1 MTQDSGS
8 ERPQRTVAELLA
20 EYGAAGGEAPRRR
33 RRRSDDDENSTP
45 QTIIERVLSD
55 SGKLLP
61 IRDDQPPEPPRTG
74 RRGGD
79 HRPVGPQQPQSP
91 RQQPQTPR
99 QQPPPQPS
107 GYAEPV
113 RPPLGPPTGRGLPP
127 TSPPMP
133 VGPPPGQPMPSQPLP
148 SQPLPS
154 QPLPSQSLPA
164 GPPAG
169 QSMPPASRPG
179 MPPVRPAGQPPQ
191 ASRPAI
197 KPVGPPTQQP
207 LSRPG
212 VSPAGRPPAGP
223 PPMAARPPRPLDD
236 DLATAIN
243 PPLPDDFDLRPYPQQ
258 SSMQARLGGPTEANT
273 EEFPLVPPG
282 RPGATQLVT
291 PVGPQGPTTRR
302 PPVAPPMEST
312 QAHPGPYVDDYDT
325 DGAGAV
331 DDFNPSRDDF
341 DEPDDFDSRPGRD
354 RIDAIDADDDDEDV
368 EPLSPGREW
377 LLMGAQVGAGAI
389 AGALVFLAFSWLWG
403 FQPIIAV
410 LAALVVIV
418 GLVFGVRR
426 WRRADDLQTTV
437 LAILAGLVVTVSPAA
452 LLLVRR

>member
-1 MTQDSGS
+1 MTRDSGS

-20 EYGAAGGEAPRRR
+20 EYGAAGGDAPRRR
-33 RRRSDDDENSTP
+33 RRRPDDDENSAP

-61 IRDDQPPEPPRTG
+61 IREDQQPEPPRTG

-79 HRPVGPQQPQSP
+79 HRPVGPQQPQP
-91 RQQPQTPR
+91 PR
-99 QQPPPQPS
+99 QQPPQQQPPT

-113 RPPLGPPTGRGLPP
+113 RPLGPPTGRGLPP

-133 VGPPPGQPMPSQPLP
+133 PPGQQMPSQPMPSQPM
-148 SQPLPS
+148 
-154 QPLPSQSLPA
+154 PA
-164 GPPAG
+164 GPPSG
-169 QSMPPASRPG
+169 QSMPPGSRPG
-179 MPPVRPAGQPPQ
+179 MPPVRPVTQPVAQPP
-191 ASRPAI
+191 SRPAM

-212 VSPAGRPPAGP
+212 VSPVGRPPAGP
-223 PPMAARPPRPLDD
+223 PPMAARPPRPLNDD

-243 PPLPDDFDLRPYPQQ
+243 PPLPPDDFDLRQYPPQA
-258 SSMQARLGGPTEANT
+258 SMQARLGAPTEANT
-273 EEFPLVPPG
+273 EEFPPVPSG
-282 RPGATQLVT
+282 RPGATQLVA

-302 PPVAPPMEST
+302 PPVPPPMEST
-312 QAHPGPYVDDYDT
+312 QAHPGPYVDDYD
-325 DGAGAV
+325 GAA

-341 DEPDDFDSRPGRD
+341 DPSDDYDDRPGVD
-354 RIDAIDADDDDEDV
+354 RIDAIDADDDEDV

-389 AGALVFLAFSWLWG
+389 AGAAVFLAFSWLWG
-403 FQPIIAV
+403 FQPIVAV

-426 WRRADDLQTTV
+426 WRRADDLQTTA